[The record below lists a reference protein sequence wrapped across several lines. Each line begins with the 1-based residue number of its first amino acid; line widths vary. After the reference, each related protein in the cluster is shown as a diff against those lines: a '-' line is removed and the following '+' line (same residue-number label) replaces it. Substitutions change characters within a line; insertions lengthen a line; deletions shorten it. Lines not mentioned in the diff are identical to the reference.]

1 MSSLFVKS
9 SVFTAVSEYV
19 YFTDRLIW
27 TFSYSTSN
35 IYFILI
41 YIYFYKVLTEFGVMI
56 LYERKI
62 YTFT

>member
-9 SVFTAVSEYV
+9 SVFTAVFEYV

-56 LYERKI
+56 LYKRKI

>member
-9 SVFTAVSEYV
+9 SVFTAVFEYV

-35 IYFILI
+35 IYLILI